1 MAATERVSI
10 AWADLAD
17 IETLQALDHHL
28 AAEFL
33 AQKIIRKEV
42 IVARVDRELVGWL
55 RYGYFWDNIPF
66 MNLLFVLEPHRGQ
79 GIARQLVAYWED
91 AMRTLG
97 YEQVLTSTLAD
108 ESAQHLYRKLGYTDC
123 GALFLPAEA
132 AEIFL
137 RKPL

>member
-10 AWADLAD
+10 TWADSAD
-17 IETLQALDHHL
+17 VEMLQALDHHL
-28 AAEFL
+28 GADLL

-42 IVARVDRELVGWL
+42 IVARVGRELAGWL

-79 GIARQLVAYWED
+79 GIARQLIGYWED

-132 AEIFL
+132 AQIFL
-137 RKPL
+137 RKLL